1 MEHSKLL
8 IGILSE
14 TEGSLK
20 QQLQLWE
27 SSSVW
32 TTLERKAKSKL
43 APEIMER
50 FNLDKDEKQI
60 WASLKSPQVAD
71 FQLMKLSRLSDVVG
85 LPFPYKPSV
94 VQLHDHALQIETK
107 AIELLRKGDDEF
119 SGSTIDDL
127 GRHVIKNA
135 FEELTNKFNE
145 ANSIEKEKIA
155 ARILESIDE
164 LDEQEKK
171 RLLEE
176 LGVEKISNDQLV
188 KMIASG
194 GFAAGAATV
203 VGASGFAAYTA
214 LTAGIAAA
222 FGLVGITL
230 PFVFYIYATSLLA
243 FIANPFTLIL
253 GGLGMGAWLTS
264 KSNKAIYRRIVPMLV
279 GFACLNQGAPS
290 STENLMVNL
299 VEHIKSI
306 QDSLVFKDDGNS
318 KDLAKCFPGVA
329 P

>member
-94 VQLHDHALQIETK
+94 GQLHVQ
-107 AIELLRKGDDEF
+107 
-119 SGSTIDDL
+119 
-127 GRHVIKNA
+127 
-135 FEELTNKFNE
+135 
-145 ANSIEKEKIA
+145 
-155 ARILESIDE
+155 
-164 LDEQEKK
+164 
-171 RLLEE
+171 
-176 LGVEKISNDQLV
+176 
-188 KMIASG
+188 
-194 GFAAGAATV
+194 
-203 VGASGFAAYTA
+203 
-214 LTAGIAAA
+214 
-222 FGLVGITL
+222 
-230 PFVFYIYATSLLA
+230 
-243 FIANPFTLIL
+243 
-253 GGLGMGAWLTS
+253 
-264 KSNKAIYRRIVPMLV
+264 YR
-279 GFACLNQGAPS
+279 
-290 STENLMVNL
+290 
-299 VEHIKSI
+299 
-306 QDSLVFKDDGNS
+306 
-318 KDLAKCFPGVA
+318 
-329 P
+329 